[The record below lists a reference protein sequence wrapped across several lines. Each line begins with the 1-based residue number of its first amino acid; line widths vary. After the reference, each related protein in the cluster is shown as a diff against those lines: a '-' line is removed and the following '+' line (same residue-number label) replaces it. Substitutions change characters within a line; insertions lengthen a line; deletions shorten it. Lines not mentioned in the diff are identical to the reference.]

1 MHMEVSNKKT
11 LRWTKKSLLVII
23 RLTDIILVLCGFVI
37 TAPILLFTSLC
48 IKLEDPNGSIFFK
61 QERIGL
67 NGRKFHMY
75 KFRSMTSDA
84 EKKLS
89 ALQELNEMDGM
100 MFKMKEDP
108 RITKVGKIIRKISLD
123 EFPQFLNILKGDMS
137 LIGPRPPLVSEFE
150 NYTLYA
156 KQRMQVKPGC
166 TGLWQVSGRNQLS
179 FNEMIELDLYY
190 IKNLSIMLNI
200 KIFLLTFK
208 EFTHKGS
215 GY

>member
-1 MHMEVSNKKT
+1 MEVSNKKT
-11 LRWTKKSLLVII
+11 VWYGNKRKWLI
-23 RLTDIILVLCGFVI
+23 RLTDIILAFSGLVL
-37 TAPILLFTSLC
+37 TAPILLFISFC
-48 IKLEDPNGSIFFK
+48 IKIEDPKGSVFFK
-61 QERIGL
+61 QERVGL
-67 NGRKFHMY
+67 NGKKFYMY
-75 KFRSMTSDA
+75 KFRSMTTDA
-84 EKKLS
+84 EKKLFY
-89 ALQELNEMDGM
+89 LQEHNEMDGL
-100 MFKMKEDP
+100 MFKMKNDP
-108 RITKVGKIIRKISLD
+108 RITKVGKIIRKLSLD
-123 EFPQFLNILKGDMS
+123 EFPQFLNILKDDMS

-156 KQRMQVKPGC
+156 KQRLQIKPGC

-179 FNEMIELDLYY
+179 FDEMVELDLYY

>member
-1 MHMEVSNKKT
+1 MEVSNKKIVSYGNKR
-11 LRWTKKSLLVII
+11 RWII
-23 RLTDIILVLCGFVI
+23 RLTDIILALSGLVL
-37 TAPILLFTSLC
+37 TAPILLIISLC
-48 IKLEDPNGSIFFK
+48 IKIEDPKGSIFFK
-61 QERIGL
+61 QERVGL
-67 NGRKFHMY
+67 NGKKFYMY
-75 KFRSMTSDA
+75 KFRSMTIDA

-89 ALQELNEMDGM
+89 YLQEHNEMDGL

-108 RITKVGKIIRKISLD
+108 RITKVGKIIRKLSLD
-123 EFPQFLNILKGDMS
+123 EFPQFLNIIKDDMS

-156 KQRMQVKPGC
+156 KQRLQIKPGC

-179 FNEMIELDLYY
+179 FDEMVELDLYY
-190 IKNLSIMLNI
+190 IRNFSIMLNI